1 MLQNNRISDQIHLHF
16 IVVILGFT
24 AILGKLIT
32 LPALELTTIRMFFAS
47 LGLGIIFFVR
57 KGSFGE
63 ITVGTLLKI
72 LMVGI
77 IVATHWTT
85 FFLSIKLS
93 NVSVALA
100 CFSATTLFTSFLEP
114 FFEKRKVYWVEVLI
128 GLVIIVGL
136 GIIFQFETHYYL
148 GMMVAIF
155 SAFLASLFSVFNRQ
169 LTQQYDFNLISL
181 LELTAGFLFLL
192 VFYILT
198 KEGDFTLHKVQGLD
212 LVYLIILGIVCTSY
226 AFTATIELM
235 RRISAFRVNL
245 TINLEPIYGIVLAFL
260 IFGESE
266 KMSGGFYIGAIIVF
280 MAVFAYPYLMR
291 KFHSN

>member
-1 MLQNNRISDQIHLHF
+1 M
-16 IVVILGFT
+16 ILGFT

>member
-1 MLQNNRISDQIHLHF
+1 
-16 IVVILGFT
+16 VILGFT

>member
-1 MLQNNRISDQIHLHF
+1 LLQNNRISDQIHLHF